1 MFGTDEAITRTLIH
15 DVPMSPYTNG
25 GRNEMTLEGTKLPS
39 LLSDF
44 LNSEEQYGTNFS
56 SLEEVP
62 PTTSLLVIDTQ
73 ATHNNE
79 YKLFSEIVVNDDKS
93 LLNTSLPS

>member
-1 MFGTDEAITRTLIH
+1 MLGIDEAISRTLIH

-44 LNSEEQYGTNFS
+44 LNSEEQYGTNLS

-62 PTTSLLVIDTQ
+62 PNTSLLVKNAQ

-79 YKLFSEIVVNDDKS
+79 YKSFF
-93 LLNTSLPS
+93 